1 MSSQLLRA
9 SLRALVRP
17 SLTKNIAAVSRITP
31 RAMPAFQVA
40 RPFSSSFARMSTGS
54 GKWSFFFF
62 LFEYT
67 HVWTIVDS
75 DLVHKLDEELQYEK
89 SNEEPEPEF
98 IKEFL
103 EANSFKV
110 IFC

>member
-54 GKWSFFFF
+54 GK
-62 LFEYT
+62 
-67 HVWTIVDS
+67 
-75 DLVHKLDEELQYEK
+75 
-89 SNEEPEPEF
+89 
-98 IKEFL
+98 
-103 EANSFKV
+103 
-110 IFC
+110 